1 MSKQDKKELRQ
12 QIACEWLQENYLQF
26 GSLRHD
32 VVADRLQIKAYKPTP
47 NPSLKGREEC
57 DGLLAIGDR
66 QELWR
71 NLTDK
76 DINTMVCQ
84 CVAESGVNISVTEM
98 WTALKSDMV
107 PAVHPL
113 RAWLDGLRPYTADQP
128 DWIDMVARQVHV
140 KNNDTENKIQQPK
153 QLDSTTYSARN
164 NTASGTGE
172 LIFDDNMDNLRPNQI
187 APHSPTRLIGDP
199 AHPLGAQGED
209 KIQQPKQL
217 DLTTNSARNNTASG
231 TEELILNDNIDN
243 LRPNQIAPHSPTR
256 LIGDPA
262 HPLGAHGENTH
273 SRGRSIL
280 ISPDGSNDRF
290 AYDSSG
296 TLSPLSSET
305 PTSLSLQ
312 HNPAERLWRVCFK
325 KWFVAMVASWM
336 KDEVVNHTVLVL
348 VGRQGIYKTTWL
360 DHLIPPALRPYS
372 SKLPLSGQIS
382 KDDRLRLCENGMLN
396 IDELDAICGR
406 EMNIMKS
413 LLTSTDINERAAYG
427 RLKERKVRLASFC
440 ASTNK
445 REFLTDITGNRRWL
459 PFEVE
464 SIQNPFYTTLPYE
477 MMYAQ
482 AVYLVQNDFNYW
494 FDMDEIEVMEQHNE
508 EFRAQENEEELLKV
522 YFAVPAANSMNS
534 KFLTTAEISEK
545 LVSAGNIKRP
555 MSLSR
560 LGMILGQHGFIAS
573 RQGTPA
579 RRGWI
584 VYERDSEEINAER
597 KLLSKTPIASTDSI
611 Y

>member
-1 MSKQDKKELRQ
+1 MSKKDKQELRQ
-12 QIACEWLQENYLQF
+12 QIACEWLHENYLQF
-26 GSLRHD
+26 GNLRHD
-32 VVADRLQIKAYKPTP
+32 VVADRLQVRCAH
-47 NPSLKGREEC
+47 SLGEE
-57 DGLLAIGDR
+57 AIGRLDER

-113 RAWLDGLRPYTADQP
+113 RAWLQELQPWTPDRP
-128 DWIDMVARQVHV
+128 DWIDFIARQVHV
-140 KNNDTENKIQQPK
+140 KTNDTECGINK
-153 QLDSTTYSARN
+153 
-164 NTASGTGE
+164 
-172 LIFDDNMDNLRPNQI
+172 DNLNNLCARPTL
-187 APHSPTRLIGDP
+187 AL
-199 AHPLGAQGED
+199 AKED
-209 KIQQPKQL
+209 I
-217 DLTTNSARNNTASG
+217 
-231 TEELILNDNIDN
+231 
-243 LRPNQIAPHSPTR
+243 
-256 LIGDPA
+256 
-262 HPLGAHGENTH
+262 
-273 SRGRSIL
+273 
-280 ISPDGSNDRF
+280 
-290 AYDSSG
+290 
-296 TLSPLSSET
+296 SPLSQQQSVSSPLSNVGEAEELSMLSSEQT
-305 PTSLSLQ
+305 NPLSLQ
-312 HNPAERLWRVCFK
+312 DSPADRLWRACFK

-336 KDEVVNHTVLVL
+336 NDEVVNHTVLVL

-508 EFRAQENEEELLKV
+508 DFRAQENEEQLLPIL
-522 YFAVPAANSMNS
+522 FDIPAEGKGEFM
-534 KFLTTAEISEK
+534 TTAEISER
-545 LVSAGNIKRP
+545 LVTYGNIKKP
-555 MSLSR
+555 MKTR
-560 LGMILGQHGFIAS
+560 QLGMLMAKKGFQKKQVFLS
-573 RQGTPA
+573 GTNV
-579 RRGWI
+579 RGWM
-584 VYERDSEEINAER
+584 VYNRQIDEI
-597 KLLSKTPIASTDSI
+597 KLAKNI
-611 Y
+611 

>member
-1 MSKQDKKELRQ
+1 MTKQDKKELRQ
-12 QIACEWLQENYLQF
+12 QIACEWLEENYLNY

-32 VVADRLQIKAYKPTP
+32 VVTDRLQIRMADSLEDGSAY
-47 NPSLKGREEC
+47 SLEFRGKEN
-57 DGLLAIGDR
+57 
-66 QELWR
+66 WR

-84 CVAESGVNISVTEM
+84 CVAEKGVNISTNEM

-128 DWIDMVARQVHV
+128 DWIDMVASQVKV
-140 KNNDTENKIQQPK
+140 KNND
-153 QLDSTTYSARN
+153 
-164 NTASGTGE
+164 NT
-172 LIFDDNMDNLRPNQI
+172 DNLRGNQ
-187 APHSPTRLIGDP
+187 LP
-199 AHPLGAQGED
+199 AALKE
-209 KIQQPKQL
+209 
-217 DLTTNSARNNTASG
+217 
-231 TEELILNDNIDN
+231 NI
-243 LRPNQIAPHSPTR
+243 PC
-256 LIGDPA
+256 
-262 HPLGAHGENTH
+262 
-273 SRGRSIL
+273 RSMDI
-280 ISPDGSNDRF
+280 
-290 AYDSSG
+290 DSSG
-296 TLSPLSSET
+296 TLSPLSSNNNHT
-305 PTSLSLQ
+305 LSSQ
-312 HNPAERLWRVCFK
+312 NNPADHLWRVCFK

-348 VGRQGIYKTTWL
+348 VGRQGIFKTTWL
-360 DHLIPPALRPYS
+360 DNLIPPELRAYS

-382 KDDRLRLCENGMLN
+382 KDDRLRLCENGLLN
-396 IDELDAICGR
+396 IDELDAMCGR
-406 EMNIMKS
+406 EMNIVKS
-413 LLTSTDINERAAYG
+413 LLTSTDVNERAAYG
-427 RLKERKVRLASFC
+427 RLKERRVRLASFC

-464 SIQNPFYTTLPYE
+464 SIQNPFHTIIPYE
-477 MMYAQ
+477 RLYAQ
-482 AVYLVQNDFNYW
+482 AKALVEEGIFSYW
-494 FDMDEIEVMEQHNE
+494 FDMEEMEVLEAHNE
-508 EFRAQENEEELLKV
+508 EFRALENEEELLKV
-522 YFAVPAANSMNS
+522 YFAVPASDSMNA

-545 LVSAGNIKRP
+545 LISAGNIKRP

-597 KLLSKTPIASTDSI
+597 KLLSKTAIASTDSV

>member
-12 QIACEWLQENYLQF
+12 QIACEWLEENYLNY

-32 VVADRLQIKAYKPTP
+32 VVTDRLQVRCAH
-47 NPSLKGREEC
+47 SLGEE
-57 DGLLAIGDR
+57 AIGRLGER

-84 CVAESGVNISVTEM
+84 CVAEKGVNISTNEM

-128 DWIDMVARQVHV
+128 DWIDFVAQQVHV
-140 KNNDTENKIQQPK
+140 KNNNAECGINK
-153 QLDSTTYSARN
+153 
-164 NTASGTGE
+164 
-172 LIFDDNMDNLRPNQI
+172 DNLNNLCARPTL
-187 APHSPTRLIGDP
+187 AL
-199 AHPLGAQGED
+199 AKED
-209 KIQQPKQL
+209 I
-217 DLTTNSARNNTASG
+217 
-231 TEELILNDNIDN
+231 
-243 LRPNQIAPHSPTR
+243 
-256 LIGDPA
+256 
-262 HPLGAHGENTH
+262 
-273 SRGRSIL
+273 
-280 ISPDGSNDRF
+280 
-290 AYDSSG
+290 
-296 TLSPLSSET
+296 SPLSQQQSVSSPLSNVGEAEELSMLSSEQT
-305 PTSLSLQ
+305 NPLSLQ
-312 HNPAERLWRVCFK
+312 DSPADRLWRACFK

-348 VGRQGIYKTTWL
+348 VGRQGIFKTTWL
-360 DHLIPPALRPYS
+360 DNLIPPELRAYS

-382 KDDRLRLCENGMLN
+382 KDDRLRLCENGLLN
-396 IDELDAICGR
+396 IDELDAMCGR

-545 LVSAGNIKRP
+545 LISAGNIKRP

-597 KLLSKTPIASTDSI
+597 KLLSKTPIASTDSV

>member
-12 QIACEWLQENYLQF
+12 QIACEWLEENYLQF

-32 VVADRLQIKAYKPTP
+32 VVTDRLQVRCAH
-47 NPSLKGREEC
+47 NLGDE
-57 DGLLAIGDR
+57 AIGRLGER
-66 QELWR
+66 QETWR

-84 CVAESGVNISVTEM
+84 CVAEKGVNISTNEM

-128 DWIDMVARQVHV
+128 DWIDFVASQVKV
-140 KNNDTENKIQQPK
+140 KPSGEEAKGDK
-153 QLDSTTYSARN
+153 AR
-164 NTASGTGE
+164 G
-172 LIFDDNMDNLRPNQI
+172 
-187 APHSPTRLIGDP
+187 
-199 AHPLGAQGED
+199 
-209 KIQQPKQL
+209 
-217 DLTTNSARNNTASG
+217 
-231 TEELILNDNIDN
+231 EELW
-243 LRPNQIAPHSPTR
+243 
-256 LIGDPA
+256 
-262 HPLGAHGENTH
+262 
-273 SRGRSIL
+273 RG
-280 ISPDGSNDRF
+280 
-290 AYDSSG
+290 
-296 TLSPLSSET
+296 
-305 PTSLSLQ
+305 
-312 HNPAERLWRVCFK
+312 CFK

-348 VGRQGIYKTTWL
+348 VGRQGIFKTTWL
-360 DHLIPPALRPYS
+360 DNLIPPELRAYS

-382 KDDRLRLCENGMLN
+382 KDDRLRLCENGLLN
-396 IDELDAICGR
+396 IDELDAMCGR
-406 EMNIMKS
+406 EMNIVKS
-413 LLTSTDINERAAYG
+413 LLTSTDVNERAAYG
-427 RLKERKVRLASFC
+427 RLKERRVRLASFC

-445 REFLTDITGNRRWL
+445 REFLTDVTGNRRWL

-464 SIQNPFYTTLPYE
+464 SIQNPFHTIIPYE
-477 MMYAQ
+477 RLYAQ
-482 AVYLVQNDFNYW
+482 AKALVEEGMFSYW
-494 FDMDEIEVMEQHNE
+494 FDMEEMEVLEAHNE
-508 EFRAQENEEELLKV
+508 DFRALENEEELLKV
-522 YFAVPAANSMNS
+522 YFSVPASDSMNA

-545 LVSAGNIKRP
+545 LISAGNIKRP

-597 KLLSKTPIASTDSI
+597 KLLSKAAIASTDSV

>member
-12 QIACEWLQENYLQF
+12 QIACEWLEENYLNY

-32 VVADRLQIKAYKPTP
+32 VVTDRLQIRVADLHSLEDGSAYCLEFRGKE
-47 NPSLKGREEC
+47 N
-57 DGLLAIGDR
+57 
-66 QELWR
+66 WR

-84 CVAESGVNISVTEM
+84 CVAEKGVNISTNEM

-128 DWIDMVARQVHV
+128 DWIDFVAQQVKV
-140 KNNDTENKIQQPK
+140 KTSGEETKGDK
-153 QLDSTTYSARN
+153 AR
-164 NTASGTGE
+164 G
-172 LIFDDNMDNLRPNQI
+172 
-187 APHSPTRLIGDP
+187 
-199 AHPLGAQGED
+199 
-209 KIQQPKQL
+209 
-217 DLTTNSARNNTASG
+217 
-231 TEELILNDNIDN
+231 EEL
-243 LRPNQIAPHSPTR
+243 
-256 LIGDPA
+256 
-262 HPLGAHGENTH
+262 
-273 SRGRSIL
+273 
-280 ISPDGSNDRF
+280 
-290 AYDSSG
+290 
-296 TLSPLSSET
+296 
-305 PTSLSLQ
+305 
-312 HNPAERLWRVCFK
+312 WRACFK

-348 VGRQGIYKTTWL
+348 VGRQGIFKTTWL
-360 DHLIPPALRPYS
+360 DNLIPLELRAYS

-396 IDELDAICGR
+396 IDELDAMCGR
-406 EMNIMKS
+406 EMNIVKS
-413 LLTSTDINERAAYG
+413 LLTSTDVNERAAYG
-427 RLKERKVRLASFC
+427 RLKERRVRLASFC

-464 SIQNPFYTTLPYE
+464 SIQNPFHTIIPYE
-477 MMYAQ
+477 RLYAQ
-482 AVYLVQNDFNYW
+482 AKALVEEGIFSYW
-494 FDMDEIEVMEQHNE
+494 FDMEEMDVLEAHNE
-508 EFRAQENEEELLKV
+508 EFRALENEEELLKV
-522 YFAVPAANSMNS
+522 YFAVPASDSMNA

-545 LVSAGNIKRP
+545 LISAGNIKRP
-555 MSLSR
+555 MALSR

-597 KLLSKTPIASTDSI
+597 KLLSKTPIASTDSV

>member
-1 MSKQDKKELRQ
+1 M
-12 QIACEWLQENYLQF
+12 
-26 GSLRHD
+26 
-32 VVADRLQIKAYKPTP
+32 VVAKCAGISRQFRERPAGY
-47 NPSLKGREEC
+47 SLEFRGKEN
-57 DGLLAIGDR
+57 
-66 QELWR
+66 WR

-84 CVAESGVNISVTEM
+84 CVAEKGLNISTNEM

-128 DWIDMVARQVHV
+128 DWIDFVAQQVKV
-140 KNNDTENKIQQPK
+140 KTSGEETKGDK
-153 QLDSTTYSARN
+153 AR
-164 NTASGTGE
+164 G
-172 LIFDDNMDNLRPNQI
+172 
-187 APHSPTRLIGDP
+187 
-199 AHPLGAQGED
+199 
-209 KIQQPKQL
+209 
-217 DLTTNSARNNTASG
+217 
-231 TEELILNDNIDN
+231 EEL
-243 LRPNQIAPHSPTR
+243 
-256 LIGDPA
+256 
-262 HPLGAHGENTH
+262 
-273 SRGRSIL
+273 
-280 ISPDGSNDRF
+280 
-290 AYDSSG
+290 
-296 TLSPLSSET
+296 
-305 PTSLSLQ
+305 
-312 HNPAERLWRVCFK
+312 WRACFK
-325 KWFVAMVASWM
+325 KWFVAMVASWI

-348 VGRQGIYKTTWL
+348 VGRQGIFKTTWL
-360 DHLIPPALRPYS
+360 DNLIPPELRAYS

-396 IDELDAICGR
+396 IDELDAMCGR
-406 EMNIMKS
+406 EMNIVKS
-413 LLTSTDINERAAYG
+413 LLTSTDVNERAAYG
-427 RLKERKVRLASFC
+427 RLKERRVRLASFC

-464 SIQNPFYTTLPYE
+464 SIQNPFHTIIPYE
-477 MMYAQ
+477 RLYAQ
-482 AVYLVQNDFNYW
+482 AKALVEEGMFSYW
-494 FDMDEIEVMEQHNE
+494 FDLEEMEVLEAHNE
-508 EFRAQENEEELLKV
+508 EFRALENEEELLKV
-522 YFAVPAANSMNS
+522 YFAVPASDSMNA

-545 LVSAGNIKRP
+545 LISAGNIKRP

-597 KLLSKTPIASTDSI
+597 KLLSKTAIASTDSV

>member
-12 QIACEWLQENYLQF
+12 QIACEWLEENYLNY

-32 VVADRLQIKAYKPTP
+32 IVTDRLQIRVADLESLSAPHNATSIIGGPAEDGSAY
-47 NPSLKGREEC
+47 SLEFRGKER
-57 DGLLAIGDR
+57 
-66 QELWR
+66 WR

-84 CVAESGVNISVTEM
+84 CVMESGVNISVTEM

-113 RAWLDGLRPYTADQP
+113 REWLDGVRPWNSCEP
-128 DWIDMVARQVHV
+128 DWIDWVAQQVRV
-140 KNNDTENKIQQPK
+140 RESAQVLSATPK
-153 QLDSTTYSARN
+153 VSR
-164 NTASGTGE
+164 
-172 LIFDDNMDNLRPNQI
+172 
-187 APHSPTRLIGDP
+187 
-199 AHPLGAQGED
+199 PLGEGEAQ
-209 KIQQPKQL
+209 
-217 DLTTNSARNNTASG
+217 SAV
-231 TEELILNDNIDN
+231 E
-243 LRPNQIAPHSPTR
+243 
-256 LIGDPA
+256 
-262 HPLGAHGENTH
+262 
-273 SRGRSIL
+273 
-280 ISPDGSNDRF
+280 SNAD
-290 AYDSSG
+290 A
-296 TLSPLSSET
+296 
-305 PTSLSLQ
+305 
-312 HNPAERLWRVCFK
+312 LWRICFK

-348 VGRQGIYKTTWL
+348 VGRQGIFKTTWL
-360 DHLIPPALRPYS
+360 DNLIPPELRAYS

-382 KDDRLRLCENGMLN
+382 KDDRLRLCENGLLN

-406 EMNIMKS
+406 EMNIVKS
-413 LLTSTDINERAAYG
+413 LLTSTDVNERAAYG
-427 RLKERKVRLASFC
+427 RLKERRVRLASFC

-464 SIQNPFYTTLPYE
+464 SIQNPFHTIIPYE
-477 MMYAQ
+477 LLYAQ
-482 AVYLVQNDFNYW
+482 AKALVEEGYFAYW
-494 FDMDEIEVMEQHNE
+494 FDMEEMEVLEAHNE

-522 YFAVPAANSMNS
+522 YFAVPASDSMNS

-545 LVSAGNIKRP
+545 LISAGNIKRP
-555 MSLSR
+555 MPLSR

-597 KLLSKTPIASTDSI
+597 KLLSKTAIASTDSV